1 MVQGVDI
8 PQGELAD
15 VIKRLN
21 RIQGQLGGIVKM
33 IEDGRDCAAVVTQL
47 AAASKALNKA
57 SFAVVG
63 TGMRYCSINSAP
75 EERDVDLAQLEKLLL
90 TLA

>member
-1 MVQGVDI
+1 MDI

-15 VIKRLN
+15 VVKRLN

-63 TGMRYCSINSAP
+63 TGMRYCSVNSTP
-75 EERDVDLAQLEKLLL
+75 EEREVDLVQMEKLLL
-90 TLA
+90 SLA